1 MEDTRDQIRTA
12 ALELFVRQGY
22 EMTSLRE
29 IADRVGITKASL
41 YYHFPSKQ
49 ALLTAIVEPLVKGW
63 ERFAAEVVNLPQTP
77 EHMRLALAAYLD
89 MMMSHRSIAT
99 LLMRDAGAVVAVI
112 APLVESVTAVVRQV
126 QTWLA
131 GPDPTGPARIRAQV
145 ALETVGVAMSS
156 AGLLPDVT
164 DDELRAT
171 LLDAAAAVLRL
182 PDPQPV
188 RASAPTVPS
197 APPVAPGV
205 ARRR

>member
-22 EMTSLRE
+22 EVTSLRE

-41 YYHFPSKQ
+41 YYHYPSKQ

-63 ERFAAEVVNLPQTP
+63 ERLAAEVVSLPQTP
-77 EHMRLALAAYLD
+77 EHTRLALAAYLD
-89 MMMSHRSIAT
+89 MMLGHRASAP
-99 LLMRDAGAVVAVI
+99 LLMRDAGAVVAIV
-112 APLVESVTAVVRQV
+112 APMMESVTAVVRQV
-126 QTWLA
+126 HTWLA

-156 AGLLPDVT
+156 AGLLPEVT

-182 PDPQPV
+182 PDPEPV
-188 RASAPTVPS
+188 RAPAPTAPN
-197 APPVAPGV
+197 APPVAPGA